1 MAPFSFVK
9 NRSKFWRHLHT
20 NSVLAPFERLHI
32 WKKACWICR
41 MDIYPYGFRIRKDHW
56 IGCWPWNVLRE
67 DVESRSSEYRLKMM
81 AGLYVRLD
89 ENWFQSHVAL
99 NLMRGAGHV
108 TDRNS

>member
-1 MAPFSFVK
+1 
-9 NRSKFWRHLHT
+9 
-20 NSVLAPFERLHI
+20 
-32 WKKACWICR
+32 

-89 ENWFQSHVAL
+89 ENWVLESCGVEPDE
-99 NLMRGAGHV
+99 RCR
-108 TDRNS
+108 TRDRQEFLILE